1 MEKFWLTVLRINLIA
16 APFVFGWAAWEYA
29 QAQRSEQALYEA
41 FAETETMLKNVKKQY
56 RQLT

>member
-29 QAQRSEQALYEA
+29 RAQRSERELYRA
-41 FAETETMLKNVKKQY
+41 FAETEIMLKNAKK
-56 RQLT
+56 R